1 VTRVRRCEP
10 TSHRQTLGSH
20 CRLELQVGVAV
31 GGAGPRRMSVHAT
44 GPDTER
50 VATAPRLL
58 LGRDRDLAELYA
70 LVDGIEDRGGSLVVR
85 GEAGIGKS
93 ALLAAARERALDRGA
108 TVVSTAGSLSEAQLA
123 FAGLHQLLL
132 PLLGRLDLLPDPQR
146 QALETAFGIAEGDAP
161 DLFLI
166 GLATLG
172 LVAERSAETPLLFV
186 VDDAHWLDRPSSEVL
201 GFVARRVE
209 SDPAVLLFAVREGLP
224 SCFDDAD
231 LPELPLAGLDQDAS
245 NALLDLGAATLPVD
259 LRRRILEEAAG
270 NPLALIELPAA
281 AAELGTRTPQS
292 GPLPLTA
299 RLEQAFAS
307 RLTTL
312 GTDVRRLL
320 LVAALEDV
328 DLAELSRAAGRPLG
342 PGDLAPAVAAGL
354 GTLDS
359 SGFRFRHPLIVSAV
373 RQAATA
379 DQLCSAHAALADALA
394 DEPDRAVWHRAAA
407 ASGPDEVVAEALDA
421 AAERA
426 TLRGAGD
433 VAVSAFERAAELTA
447 EPQLRAQRL
456 YLAGVRAFEL
466 GRSSD
471 AVRLLRTARDVGL
484 PAPEHAIASFH
495 LEIAESTWSGSATI
509 RDFGRIARELAD
521 SGDGERALRAL
532 DTISVRAYWER
543 LDDETRR
550 EVAAI
555 SDEIKVPADDPRRLH
570 VQGLVDP
577 LGRGKQ
583 VVEQIERLSLVGM
596 SDPELLFD
604 VGSAAAS
611 VWAWNLALPF
621 LRAAAAAAR
630 AQGRLNLL
638 THTLVFEAWA
648 DLHRGAVRQA
658 ITRAAE
664 AARIAEEIRALRYMV
679 AARLAQSIAGAEQGE
694 DEVPDRLIAESEALL
709 IPLGAHPM
717 LALTALARGRLALAR
732 ERFGEAYEHLARI
745 FDPAGSAFHPF
756 VRGWALADLA
766 DAAVRGDGDLDAVRG
781 YLAEWEQVA
790 ATTRAPHLQV
800 QVAYAAAI
808 LAADSLAERHF
819 RAAIAAAQAEWP
831 FYVARAQL
839 AYGVWLRRHRRM
851 TQSRAPL
858 REASETFDA
867 LGLLR
872 YAERARRE
880 LRASGETVRRR
891 DPAAW
896 AQLSPQELQIAQ
908 LAADGLSNREIG
920 EQLYLSH
927 RTVESH
933 LYRVFPK
940 LGVTSRAQLRDALE
954 HAQNS

>member
-1 VTRVRRCEP
+1 
-10 TSHRQTLGSH
+10 
-20 CRLELQVGVAV
+20 
-31 GGAGPRRMSVHAT
+31 MSVRAA
-44 GPDTER
+44 DTER
-50 VATAPRLL
+50 VATAPRPL

-70 LVDGIEDRGGSLVVR
+70 LVDGIDDRGGALVVR

-93 ALLAAARERALDRGA
+93 ALLAAARERALGRGV
-108 TVVSTAGSLSEAQLA
+108 TVVSTAGALSEAQLA

-209 SDPAVLLFAVREGLP
+209 SDPAVLLFGVREGLP
-224 SCFDDAD
+224 SSLDDAD

-245 NALLDLGAATLPVD
+245 NALLDLGAATLPFD
-259 LRRRILEEAAG
+259 LRRRILEEADG

-281 AAELGTRTPQS
+281 AVELGTHTPQS

-312 GTDVRRLL
+312 GPDVQELL
-320 LVAALEDV
+320 LLAALDEV
-328 DLAELSRAAGRPLG
+328 DLAELSRAAGKPVG
-342 PGDLAPAVAAGL
+342 TADLAPAVAGGL
-354 GTLDS
+354 GILDS
-359 SGFRFRHPLIVSAV
+359 GRFRFRHPLIVSAV
-373 RQAATA
+373 EQAATA
-379 DQLCSAHAALADALA
+379 DQLRSAHAALAEALA
-394 DEPDRAVWHRAAA
+394 DEPGRAVWHRAAA
-407 ASGPDEVVAEALDA
+407 ASGPDEAVAEALDA
-421 AAERA
+421 AANRA
-426 TLRGAGD
+426 KLRGAGD

-447 EPQLRAQRL
+447 EPLRRAQRL
-456 YLAGVRAFEL
+456 YLAGDLAREL

-471 AVRLLRTARDVGL
+471 GVRLLRAALQIGL
-484 PAPEHAIASFH
+484 PAAENAMASFT
-495 LEIAESTWSGSATI
+495 LELAENTWSGSATI
-509 RDFGRIARELAD
+509 RDFARIARELVD
-521 SGDGERALRAL
+521 SEEGKRALRAL

-543 LDDETRR
+543 LEDETRR
-550 EVAAI
+550 EIAAI
-555 SDEIKVPADDPRRLH
+555 SDEIAVPPDYPSRLY
-570 VQGLVDP
+570 VLALVDP
-577 LGRGKQ
+577 LGRGRQ
-583 VVEQIERLSLVGM
+583 VVEQVNGLSPVGR
-596 SDPELLFD
+596 SDPEELFQ
-604 VGSAAAS
+604 VGVAASS
-611 VWAWNLALPF
+611 VWAWNLGLPF
-621 LRAAAAAAR
+621 LRTAASNAR
-630 AQGRLNLL
+630 AQGRLSLL
-638 THTLVFEAWA
+638 AHTLVFEAWA
-648 DLHRGAVRQA
+648 DLHRGAARDA

-664 AARIAEEIRALRYMV
+664 GARIAEEIRALRYLV
-679 AARLAQSIAGAEQGE
+679 AARLAQAIAGAEHGE
-694 DEVPDRLIAESEALL
+694 DETSERLIAEAEALL

-717 LALTALARGRLALAR
+717 LALTALARGKLALAR
-732 ERFGEAYEHLARI
+732 ERFGDAYEHLVRI
-745 FDPAGSAFHPF
+745 FEPAGVAFHPF
-756 VRGWALADLA
+756 VRGWAIADLA
-766 DAAVRGDGDLDAVRG
+766 DAGVRGDGDLDAVRG
-781 YLAEWEQVA
+781 YLSEWEQVA
-790 ATTRAPHLQV
+790 AATRAPHLQV

-808 LAADSLAERHF
+808 LAPDAVAERHF
-819 RAAIAAAQAEWP
+819 RAAIASAQAEWP

-858 REASETFDA
+858 REAAETFDA

-891 DPAAW
+891 DPGAW

-908 LAADGLSNREIG
+908 LAAEGLSNREIG

-933 LYRVFPK
+933 LYRLFPK
-940 LGVTSRAQLRDALE
+940 LGVTSRAQLRDALNP
-954 HAQNS
+954 AASS